1 MQRQRSGVRLPSE
14 FRALARDV
22 RAITTLLNDYLR
34 ETDVD
39 ISDTM
44 AAMEYREEPTFAD
57 DQVINPVTHVQLQAH
72 HSLVAAIDHLGGVAA
87 CIAAENIT
95 LAPISLMR
103 PIVVASGVSYWLL
116 DPDITLRERL
126 RRGWNLELDSI
137 REQLNS
143 ITKEAD
149 QQLWQRLIIARHR
162 YLTWAEDHGYQRQ
175 ERKER
180 YGERRYWLSYGD
192 EATPPPAEI
201 KLAEAVLSTIG
212 AGGMGKYVYRFTS
225 AFIHTQP
232 HAFSLFKPART
243 QYDPQTPGAVPL
255 GIAYEDMTT
264 WLTVVTLAL
273 NTAAERCGYYFGWD
287 MTKWSKVMN
296 ATMSKWVNALR
307 P

>member
-1 MQRQRSGVRLPSE
+1 MPFCEVLRPGTIRSGEIAPVKPGFQVAITPRCSAWCRSAHIYTSLLCNGNDQECGYLLSSG
-14 FRALARDV
+14 ALARDV

-126 RRGWNLELDSI
+126 RRGWNLELTRSG
-137 REQLNS
+137 S
-143 ITKEAD
+143 
-149 QQLWQRLIIARHR
+149 
-162 YLTWAEDHGYQRQ
+162 
-175 ERKER
+175 
-180 YGERRYWLSYGD
+180 S
-192 EATPPPAEI
+192 
-201 KLAEAVLSTIG
+201 
-212 AGGMGKYVYRFTS
+212 
-225 AFIHTQP
+225 
-232 HAFSLFKPART
+232 
-243 QYDPQTPGAVPL
+243 
-255 GIAYEDMTT
+255 
-264 WLTVVTLAL
+264 
-273 NTAAERCGYYFGWD
+273 
-287 MTKWSKVMN
+287 
-296 ATMSKWVNALR
+296 
-307 P
+307 

>member
-72 HSLVAAIDHLGGVAA
+72 HNLVAAIDHLGGVAA

-95 LAPISLMR
+95 LA
-103 PIVVASGVSYWLL
+103 
-116 DPDITLRERL
+116 
-126 RRGWNLELDSI
+126 
-137 REQLNS
+137 
-143 ITKEAD
+143 
-149 QQLWQRLIIARHR
+149 
-162 YLTWAEDHGYQRQ
+162 
-175 ERKER
+175 
-180 YGERRYWLSYGD
+180 
-192 EATPPPAEI
+192 
-201 KLAEAVLSTIG
+201 
-212 AGGMGKYVYRFTS
+212 RFTS

-264 WLTVVTLAL
+264 WLTVVMLAL

-287 MTKWSKVMN
+287 MAKWSNVMN
-296 ATMSKWVNALR
+296 ATMSKWVDALR